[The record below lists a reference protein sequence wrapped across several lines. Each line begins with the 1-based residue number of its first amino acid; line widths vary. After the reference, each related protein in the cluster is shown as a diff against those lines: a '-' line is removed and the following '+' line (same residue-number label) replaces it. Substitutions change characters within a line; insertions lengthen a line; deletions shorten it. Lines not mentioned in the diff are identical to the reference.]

1 MAYPRY
7 RNELAVREM
16 KRFSSCMGMQEDS
29 FLKYLTPIEKNKQIM
44 YSVTNFYEVLD
55 NKNANQLLH
64 RTYNVY
70 NAEYNTNVLRK
81 SMQLLLQ
88 RKISFSELHE
98 MRSTFEAFESDDYEG
113 MPTTEHFIFRLLTLC
128 GRSISPLQLQHQLK
142 KMRESV
148 DTVGRLQFYE
158 FLEIVPLTTPMAN
171 VKVND
176 ELVETRVKDEQSLYK
191 IDDFY
196 NFLYTK
202 DQKVRNVLDKDYRKA
217 LQKSYFNVKYTPK
230 IRENVQLINRDTS
243 SVLISQSREDYR
255 NIKKQLSASNSMMKK
270 SRCGREVPP
279 QTPFVEDI
287 DGTVEIS
294 EEVKVESKPHPRL
307 LDPIIQDKDLERQA
321 TLMKELEWEMI
332 NNVEK
337 YRIGVQNKM
346 QESRVKKKFRI
357 NSNIFSHPPST
368 ARKTSDIINV
378 RISRPSTVDGT
389 VAGNDMYDYISS
401 YEADDDDYSTHT
413 KSSTAVVE
421 DSPKPQSG
429 VAGWTDI
436 SLEPGYQNV
445 KNRFMKKLFA
455 LQAGEKWWGIVAD
468 AQAESKTKLSKI

>member
-1 MAYPRY
+1 MTMSYPRY
-7 RNELAVREM
+7 RNELAAREL
-16 KRFSSCMGMQEDS
+16 KRFSSCLGMQEDS
-29 FLKYLTPIEKNKQIM
+29 FLKYLTPIEKNKQTM
-44 YSVTNFYEVLD
+44 YTLLNFYEVLD
-55 NKNANQLLH
+55 NKTANQLLH

-88 RKISFSELHE
+88 RKITFNELHE

-142 KMRESV
+142 KMKEFA

-158 FLEIVPLTTPMAN
+158 FLEIIPLTTPMAN
-171 VKVND
+171 VTVND
-176 ELVETRVKDEQSLYK
+176 QLVDGRAKDEQSLYK

-217 LQKSYFNVKYTPK
+217 LQTSYFDIKYSPK
-230 IRENVQLINRDTS
+230 IRENVQLINRENS
-243 SVLISQSREDYR
+243 SVLVTQSKDDYR
-255 NIKKQLSASNSMMKK
+255 NIKKKLTLSNSMMKI
-270 SRCGREVPP
+270 SRRGREVPP
-279 QTPFVEDI
+279 QTPFVEDV
-287 DGTVEIS
+287 DGTVELC
-294 EEVKVESKPHPRL
+294 EETKEENEPHPRL
-307 LDPIIQDKDLERQA
+307 LNPIIQEKDLENQS

-337 YRIGVQNKM
+337 YRIGVQNKI

-368 ARKTSDIINV
+368 ARKTADIINV
-378 RISRPSTVDGT
+378 KISRPSTVDGT
-389 VAGNDMYDYISS
+389 VAATDTFDYISS
-401 YEADDDDYSTHT
+401 YAADDDDYSIQT
-413 KSSTAVVE
+413 KSSTTVVGD
-421 DSPKPQSG
+421 DSPQPQSG
-429 VAGWTDI
+429 VDGWRDI
-436 SLEPGYQNV
+436 SLDPGYQNV
-445 KNRFMKKLFA
+445 KNRIMQKVFA
-455 LQAGEKWWGIVAD
+455 LQKGEKWWGVITE
-468 AQAESKTKLSKI
+468 AQAAQKNG